1 MLQQVPQRLG
11 AAMDRHRLRHR
22 FRGSVRIGQ
31 WIRIDHRSNRVLHL
45 SQHKTPGKFELGQR
59 IVPVE
64 SDPLKLELNSNPNAV
79 EISRIAQASGA
90 FAII

>member
-1 MLQQVPQRLG
+1 
-11 AAMDRHRLRHR
+11 
-22 FRGSVRIGQ
+22 
-31 WIRIDHRSNRVLHL
+31 LHL

-79 EISRIAQASGA
+79 EISRIAQASGLLLSLKIVA
-90 FAII
+90 PNDGHPAPHASNS